1 MNTIMTIIF
10 SVVATS
16 MAIFI
21 WLQTSGMANP
31 NLVLDCKNGQT
42 HASKYLY
49 DEYGVKSVECGPDGQ
64 VVVSGAVLILT
75 KAGR

>member
-31 NLVLDCKNGQT
+31 NLVLDCINGQT
-42 HASKYLY
+42 HASTYLY
-49 DEYGVKSVECGPDGQ
+49 KEYGIKTIECGPDGQ
-64 VVVSGAVLILT
+64 VVVSGAVLTLR
-75 KAGR
+75 K